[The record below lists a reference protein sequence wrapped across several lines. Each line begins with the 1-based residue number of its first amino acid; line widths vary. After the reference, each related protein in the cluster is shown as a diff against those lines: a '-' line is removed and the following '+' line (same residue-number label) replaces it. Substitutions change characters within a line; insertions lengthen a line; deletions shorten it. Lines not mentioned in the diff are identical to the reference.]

1 MTVSMSV
8 HKLVSDNVS
17 QDRSLTSVLD
27 LLFFCLSCEWAQHHY
42 VFRVFYP
49 SVCMRVRMC
58 TYLPTQAESSS
69 DWLGLL
75 LISGFYPCDAVLAS
89 VLAMALCLSVCLSVT
104 SRSSINTDERIELA
118 FGMGASVHPSYTVLW
133 GKVSVRLCLHHD
145 SVTRHRSISNS

>member
-1 MTVSMSV
+1 MTVSVSV

-17 QDRSLTSVLD
+17 QDRSLTSMLD
-27 LLFFCLSCEWAQHHY
+27 SLFLCLSCEWAQHHY

-49 SVCMRVRMC
+49 SVRMRA
-58 TYLPTQAESSS
+58 YLPTQAEASS

-104 SRSSINTDERIELA
+104 SRSSINTDELA
-118 FGMGASVHPSYTVLW
+118 FGMGASVHPSYTVLR
-133 GKVSVRLCLHHD
+133 GKVSVKLCLQHD
-145 SVTRHRSISNS
+145 SVTRRRSISNS